1 MQATLS
7 ATTPEDGTMNE
18 WRLLETMRGRRVGG
32 DSPRKACEGVG
43 EHGDTFQRALC
54 LLGLTE
60 PRACPR
66 FPCRQRVY
74 YRSVNLYDATVGTG
88 SVINVSRVGVRL
100 LTREP
105 FAPGQFLTLEFPE
118 LAAAFPKLVRMKVV
132 HLAAASRTSFYVGG
146 TWLPELT
153 RAQLESLLPTS
164 CLLS

>member
-7 ATTPEDGTMNE
+7 ATTREDGTMNE

-32 DSPRKACEGVG
+32 DTPRKPCEAVV

-66 FPCRQRVY
+66 FPCRQRVS

-88 SVINVSRVGVRL
+88 SVINVSRIGVRL
-100 LTREP
+100 LTRDP

-118 LAAAFPKLVRMKVV
+118 LPDAFPKLVRMKVV
-132 HLAAASRTSFYVGG
+132 HLAAASRTSYYIGG
-146 TWLPELT
+146 SWVPELT
-153 RAQLESLLPTS
+153 SAQLESVMPS
-164 CLLS
+164 CPVLS